1 MSLIIPVAL
10 RSISTVV
17 PPIILDGTIAGLFVY
32 NTDSYIYGS
41 FTEITGNTR
50 WRFASI
56 NNSGSLTT
64 FFQGQTNP
72 GYQQAACL
80 MKNALNQDVILMG
93 NSSSL
98 KQLDTS
104 TGNILS
110 SGPAYQGVELMT
122 NIFVDPNDNTSDIFI
137 AGNFLK
143 IGTKTMNGFAKFNN
157 NLSFNTTWICLP
169 SPAGTVYSLCSAPN
183 FPSHFYAGGGFTSI
197 DGNTTRRKIA
207 RIGKT
212 GTGAVDTTFNFS
224 YTNCSNIYSMAP
236 SSNGYI
242 FVGGN
247 STTNKP
253 FFKCI
258 TTTGSDFLN
267 LSGNIQNPWANYF
280 TYCSFININHD
291 NSKIYAHFSSTS
303 AFSGTTGMG
312 YLHRFNSDGTLDTT
326 FNSPLGYVKFARFT
340 SAPRVEFDFNY
351 IDNRIS
357 VAGAFD
363 WVEGTNKSNFVILNN
378 DGTIFA

>member
-1 MSLIIPVAL
+1 MSLIIPVSL

-32 NTDSYIYGS
+32 NTDSYIYGYFS
-41 FTEITGNTR
+41 EITGNTR
-50 WRFASI
+50 WRFASVD
-56 NNSGSLTT
+56 NNGALTT

-72 GYQQAACL
+72 GYQRAACL
-80 MKNALNQDVILMG
+80 MKNALNQDVVLM
-93 NSSSL
+93 N
-98 KQLDTS
+98 KNNAFTQLDIT
-104 TGNILS
+104 TGIVLS
-110 SGPAYQGVELMT
+110 SGPTYDGAALMVS
-122 NIFVDPNDNTSDIFI
+122 IFVEPSNSASDIFI
-137 AGNFLK
+137 SGSFSK

-157 NLSFNTTWICLP
+157 NLSFNTSWICIP

-197 DGNTTRRKIA
+197 DGNTTRKKIA

-224 YTNCSNIYSMAP
+224 HTNCSNIYSMAP
-236 SSNGYI
+236 SSNGFI
-242 FVGGN
+242 FVGGK

-267 LSGNIQNPWANYF
+267 LSGNIQNPWDNYF
-280 TYCSFININHD
+280 TNCSFIKIND
-291 NSKIYAHFSSTS
+291 NNSKIYAHFSSTS

-326 FNSPLGYVKFARFT
+326 FNSPLGYVKFAKF
-340 SAPRVEFDFNY
+340 SGSLKVEFDFNY
-351 IDNRIS
+351 VDDRIS

-363 WVEGTNKSNFVILNN
+363 WVEGTGKNNFVILNN
-378 DGTIFA
+378 DGTIFI